1 MERKIQELTERI
13 VAKRREIWEEEPE
26 EIRVLM
32 KTPFPKSN
40 TFASVMYA
48 YAEIYHFTKNV
59 HLHRNL
65 VAQNRIVF
73 KEMMR
78 VLSAYLG
85 AVSKRYN
92 TWFLVDSAKIV
103 GEVAEALERA
113 ESPDEVILLLDELL
127 IYNNKLCVWLDSR
140 IPWFKLGKQ
149 IQFS

>member
-1 MERKIQELTERI
+1 MEKKIQELTER
-13 VAKRREIWEEEPE
+13 VAAKRREIWDREPE
-26 EIRVLM
+26 EIRVLV

-48 YAEIYHFTKNV
+48 FAEIYHFTKNL
-59 HLHRNL
+59 HLQRSL
-65 VAQNRIVF
+65 VVQKKVDFR
-73 KEMMR
+73 EMR
-78 VLSAYLG
+78 KVLSAYLG

-103 GEVAEALERA
+103 AEVAEALDRA
-113 ESPDEVILLLDELL
+113 EGPDHVVPLLDELL
-127 IYNNKLCVWLDSR
+127 IYNNKLYVWLDSR